1 MATCK
6 IRNSAKLI
14 SLSFLLIAAIALL
27 TPPHASAQSATSLQS
42 LSIPPV
48 ATSSL
53 STTISPDSS
62 SLSSSASREAY
73 ESSSDRS
80 PFLPASPEP
89 AAADGREKY
98 NITPSVTAYQRPFS
112 RIGIG
117 ANVNP
122 LGVGINTTVILD
134 HKFDARL
141 MGNFFNFDSGRFEIE
156 GFNATA
162 DLHFQSI
169 AAAIDWYPFASVWR
183 ISPGVL
189 FMNGNQLSVTTDIT
203 PGTSFTLNNQTFYS
217 ASANPLTGAT
227 PLTGSGI
234 LGLHT
239 HTPAFTIAGGFGKFI
254 PRSDR
259 HWSFPSEFGVAF
271 TGAPTANVNVSGW
284 ACLDAAQTQ
293 CSNVGDPTNPVAI
306 DFNNAV
312 QSSLTKWRKDL
323 ALVKV
328 YPLFSYSVVYSFN
341 IRH

>member
-1 MATCK
+1 MATLK
-6 IRNSAKLI
+6 IPNGVRLK
-14 SLSFLLIAAIALL
+14 SLLLAFIAVTIALL
-27 TPPHASAQSATSLQS
+27 TCPTASPQS
-42 LSIPPV
+42 LSISAADTPI
-48 ATSSL
+48 L
-53 STTISPDSS
+53 SAPFDPDSS
-62 SLSSSASREAY
+62 SSTAWLASNESAADPSTL
-73 ESSSDRS
+73 
-80 PFLPASPEP
+80 PPASPEP
-89 AAADGREKY
+89 TAADGREKY
-98 NITPSVTAYQRPFS
+98 NIVPSVTAYQRPFS

-122 LGVGINTTVILD
+122 LGIGITTAVILN
-134 HKFDARL
+134 HKVDARF
-141 MGNFFNFDSGRFEIE
+141 MGNFFNYNSGRFEIE
-156 GFNATA
+156 GFNASA
-162 DLHFQSI
+162 DLHMQSI

-189 FMNGNQLSVTTDIT
+189 FMNGNQLSVSTDII

-217 ASANPLTGAT
+217 ASANPITGAT
-227 PLTGSGI
+227 PLAGSGI

-239 HTPAFTIAGGFGKFI
+239 HSPAFTIAGGFGKFI

-293 CSNVGDPTNPVAI
+293 CSNVGDPANPVAI
-306 DFNNAV
+306 EFNNAV